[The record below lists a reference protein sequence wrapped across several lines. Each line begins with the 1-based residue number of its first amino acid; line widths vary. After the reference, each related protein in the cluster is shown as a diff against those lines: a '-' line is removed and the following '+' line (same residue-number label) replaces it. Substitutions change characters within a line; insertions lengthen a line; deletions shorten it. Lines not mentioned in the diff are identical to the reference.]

1 MFLGR
6 YNHTLD
12 VKGRLAIPARYREA
26 LAEGL
31 VLTRGID
38 RCLALYPLAAWRPLA
53 EKVSALPLSDPDARA
68 FRRLVFAEAADLAL
82 DTQGRILVPP
92 ELRRY
97 AGLERDAVI
106 IGVDTALE
114 IWSPE
119 RWQAVEAVMDADGAD
134 DRAAT
139 GKPHLAPRNGV
150 AQHPVPARLG
160 APRPLPG
167 AYSSGQRDGG
177 ASDGMTTALPIEAAR
192 RAAPGHQ
199 PVLLNEAMALL
210 APQPGERYLDGTFGG
225 GGHTR
230 AILAAAPD
238 SLVLALDADPD
249 AIDRAAALAATLER
263 PGPARGP
270 CGPTSR
276 T

>member
-119 RWQAVEAVMDADGAD
+119 RWQAVEAVMDADGAAIAQ
-134 DRAAT
+134 R
-139 GKPHLAPRNGV
+139 LA
-150 AQHPVPARLG
+150 
-160 APRPLPG
+160 
-167 AYSSGQRDGG
+167 
-177 ASDGMTTALPIEAAR
+177 
-192 RAAPGHQ
+192 
-199 PVLLNEAMALL
+199 
-210 APQPGERYLDGTFGG
+210 
-225 GGHTR
+225 
-230 AILAAAPD
+230 
-238 SLVLALDADPD
+238 SL
-249 AIDRAAALAATLER
+249 I
-263 PGPARGP
+263 
-270 CGPTSR
+270 
-276 T
+276 